1 MELMIDD
8 KINHRFLLLKRYNLV
23 HYPIHA
29 SIKEVQLFLSEV
41 SLNL

>member
-8 KINHRFLLLKRYNLV
+8 KINHRFLLLKRYSLV

-29 SIKEVQLFLSEV
+29 SIKKVQLFLSEE